1 MGVADTVTILETAP
15 PASAPATA
23 SSPITA
29 LPEPTLTTA
38 LPTPPPST
46 LTERTARMLEQM
58 LAVLDWT
65 LVDFA
70 RLELSAGEAVAGQVR
85 EVPFFLVMRGEV
97 DLRTDA
103 ETTRLRGG
111 DFVLRTRPTAYRV
124 RAHED
129 AVVVAGPLRLASGAE
144 HPLARSLPEALIA
157 CQLLRR
163 DAHLNALAEALLAEV
178 ASARPASCAFAG
190 RLVSVLAASAVRA
203 WVENGCAPDGWLLPA
218 SDPHIAR
225 AVDAIRDDPGSA
237 WTLERLARVAS
248 TSRSAFAERFH
259 TVVGEPPA
267 RYLLRVRMERA
278 KALLADG
285 RLSVAQTATSLGYGS
300 EAAFSRAFRRHT
312 GSNPSAWRRA
322 SATVP
327 AAASA

>member
-1 MGVADTVTILETAP
+1 MSIIEIDAPAVAPAATDAATPAV
-15 PASAPATA
+15 ASAPAVT
-23 SSPITA
+23 
-29 LPEPTLTTA
+29 
-38 LPTPPPST
+38 T
-46 LTERTARMLEQM
+46 LTERTARVLEQM
-58 LAVLDWT
+58 LAVMDWT

-70 RLELSAGEAVAGQVR
+70 RHELSAGEAIGGRVR
-85 EVPFFLVMRGEV
+85 EVPFFLVMSGELE
-97 DLRTDA
+97 LRTDG

-111 DFVLRTRPTAYRV
+111 DFVLRTRPTGYRV
-124 RAHED
+124 RADGD
-129 AVVVAGPLRLASGAE
+129 AVFIAGSLRLAGSGE
-144 HPLARSLPEALIA
+144 HPLVRSLPEALIA

-163 DAHLNALAEALLAEV
+163 DAHLNALAEALVAEV

-225 AVDAIRDDPGSA
+225 AVDAILGDPGGA
-237 WTLERLARVAS
+237 WTLERLARVAT

-259 TVVGEPPA
+259 SVVGEPPA

-278 KALLADG
+278 KILLADD
-285 RLSVAQTATSLGYGS
+285 RASVAQTASSLGYGS

-312 GSNPSAWRRA
+312 GSNPSAWRKA
-322 SATVP
+322 SAV
-327 AAASA
+327 A

>member
-1 MGVADTVTILETAP
+1 MRGSWRGGSSDRGGNLRSSVEVAGKVTILETAP
-15 PASAPATA
+15 APA
-23 SSPITA
+23 
-29 LPEPTLTTA
+29 
-38 LPTPPPST
+38 PSGA
-46 LTERTARMLEQM
+46 LTEQTARLLEQM
-58 LAVLDWT
+58 LAAMDWT

-70 RLELSAGEAVAGQVR
+70 RQELAAGEAIGGRVH
-85 EVPFFLVMRGEV
+85 EVPFFLVMSGEI

-111 DFVLRTRPTAYRV
+111 DFVLRTRPTTYRV
-124 RAHED
+124 RAHDD
-129 AVVVAGPLRLASGAE
+129 AVVVAGSLRLASSAE
-144 HPLARSLPEALIA
+144 HPLARALPEALIA

-163 DAHLNALAEALLAEV
+163 DAHLSALAEALVAEV

-190 RLVSVLAASAVRA
+190 RLVSILAASAVRA

-225 AVDAIRDDPGSA
+225 AVDAIRHDPGAA

-278 KALLADG
+278 KALLADE
-285 RLSVAQTATSLGYGS
+285 RVSVAQTASSLGYGS

-322 SATVP
+322 SA
-327 AAASA
+327 

>member
-1 MGVADTVTILETAP
+1 MSIIETDAP
-15 PASAPATA
+15 VAPAPAA
-23 SSPITA
+23 SGA
-29 LPEPTLTTA
+29 
-38 LPTPPPST
+38 

-58 LAVLDWT
+58 LAAMDWT

-70 RLELSAGEAVAGQVR
+70 RHQLSAGEAIGGRVR
-85 EVPFFLVMRGEV
+85 EVPFFLVLNGEIE
-97 DLRTDA
+97 LRTDG
-103 ETTRLRGG
+103 ETTRLSSG

-124 RAHED
+124 HAFEGAD
-129 AVVVAGPLRLASGAE
+129 VVAGSLRLAAGTE
-144 HPLARSLPEALIA
+144 HPLARALPEALIA

-163 DAHLNALAEALLAEV
+163 DAHLDALAQALVAEI

-225 AVDAIRDDPGSA
+225 AVDAIRDDPGGA

-278 KALLADG
+278 KALLADD
-285 RLSVAQTATSLGYGS
+285 RVSVAQTAVSLGYGS

-312 GSNPSAWRRA
+312 GTNPSAWRRLA
-322 SATVP
+322 AT
-327 AAASA
+327 A

>member
-1 MGVADTVTILETAP
+1 MSIIESDAP
-15 PASAPATA
+15 PAVASVPAAAA
-23 SSPITA
+23 SR
-29 LPEPTLTTA
+29 E
-38 LPTPPPST
+38 
-46 LTERTARMLEQM
+46 LTEDTARLLEQM
-58 LAVLDWT
+58 LAALDWT

-70 RLELSAGEAVAGQVR
+70 RHELLDGETISGRVI
-85 EVPFFLVMRGEV
+85 EVPFFLVMSGEIE
-97 DLRTDA
+97 LRTDG
-103 ETTRLRGG
+103 ESTLLHGG
-111 DFVLRTRPTAYRV
+111 DFVLRTRPTAYRIH
-124 RAHED
+124 ATSGAE
-129 AVVVAGPLRLASGAE
+129 VVAGSLRLASGTE
-144 HPLARSLPEALIA
+144 HPLARSLPDALIA

-190 RLVSVLAASAVRA
+190 RLVSVLAAAAVRA

-225 AVDAIRDDPGSA
+225 AVAAIRDDPGSA

-259 TVVGEPPA
+259 AVVGEPPA

-278 KALLADG
+278 KSLLSDG
-285 RLSVAQTATSLGYGS
+285 RVSVAQAALSLGYGS

-312 GSNPSAWRRA
+312 GSTPSAWRRA
-322 SATVP
+322 
-327 AAASA
+327 

>member
-1 MGVADTVTILETAP
+1 MSIIETDAP
-15 PASAPATA
+15 PAGAFPLAPVATGA
-23 SSPITA
+23 
-29 LPEPTLTTA
+29 
-38 LPTPPPST
+38 

-58 LAVLDWT
+58 LAAMDWT

-70 RLELSAGEAVAGQVR
+70 RHELTSGEAIGGRVH
-85 EVPFFLVMRGEV
+85 EVPFFLVMSGELE
-97 DLRTDA
+97 LRTDA
-103 ETTRLRGG
+103 ETTLLRGG

-124 RAHED
+124 HAQAD
-129 AVVVAGPLRLASGAE
+129 TVIVAGSLRLASGAE
-144 HPLARSLPEALIA
+144 HPLARSLPDALIA

-163 DAHLNALAEALLAEV
+163 DAHLNALAEALVAEV

-225 AVDAIRDDPGSA
+225 AVDAIRDDPGGA
-237 WTLERLARVAS
+237 WTIERLARVAS

-278 KALLADG
+278 KTLLADG
-285 RLSVAQTATSLGYGS
+285 RVSVAQTAVSLGYGS

-312 GSNPSAWRRA
+312 GSNPTAWRK
-322 SATVP
+322 T
-327 AAASA
+327 AAVA

>member
-1 MGVADTVTILETAP
+1 MTGRIGNPPRTRAVAPLVSIIETVAP
-15 PASAPATA
+15 VAPAPVA
-23 SSPITA
+23 SGA
-29 LPEPTLTTA
+29 
-38 LPTPPPST
+38 

-58 LAVLDWT
+58 LASMDWT

-70 RLELSAGEAVAGQVR
+70 RHELSAGEGIRGSVR
-85 EVPFFLVMRGEV
+85 EVPFFLVMSGELE
-97 DLRTDA
+97 LRTDA
-103 ETTRLRGG
+103 ETNLLHGG

-124 RAHED
+124 RAHAD
-129 AVVVAGPLRLASGAE
+129 TVVVAGSLRLASGAE

-163 DAHLNALAEALLAEV
+163 DAHLNALAEALMAEV

-225 AVDAIRDDPGSA
+225 AVDAIRDDPGGA
-237 WTLERLARVAS
+237 WTIERLARVAS
-248 TSRSAFAERFH
+248 TSRSAFAERFR

-278 KALLADG
+278 KALLADD
-285 RLSVAQTATSLGYGS
+285 RVSVAQTAVSLGYGS
-300 EAAFSRAFRRHT
+300 EEAFSRAFRRHT
-312 GSNPSAWRRA
+312 GSNPSAWRKA
-322 SATVP
+322 GVA
-327 AAASA
+327 